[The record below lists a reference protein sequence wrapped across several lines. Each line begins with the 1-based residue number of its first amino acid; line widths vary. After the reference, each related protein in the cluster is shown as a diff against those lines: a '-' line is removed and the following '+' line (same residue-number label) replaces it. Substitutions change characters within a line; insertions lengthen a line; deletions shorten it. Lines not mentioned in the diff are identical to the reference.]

1 MKKRKFSRP
10 PEKALEE
17 LDAVDLQS
25 RIDITFTKPETQSY
39 EDGSLKSSEYF
50 QEMPLVL
57 VNQALLESSYMF
69 EDCRYELRKRPD
81 TRKQINEWLQEA
93 KEEDE
98 RLFIERKHI
107 AFSELYLPRTEEGKH
122 FYRIAREYGKIPRD
136 SYSAIPRT
144 PEMACWLKTLCCFYQ
159 SRAIALAHRLH
170 GVISDPLS
178 HPDSHLA
185 RILTE
190 LTRHNISI
198 CTDGTVAWFRLL
210 EAGWPYLE
218 DSMPAS
224 ITTAEQLFLEVE
236 RHDFESAWQ
245 RGPGNPDVPWVSKDN
260 QRYALSDY
268 RRLFCYKPW
277 DNHGNSRRSSFKEEI
292 KRFRTALSKDGL
304 PGHVR
309 LILMDHHQKLKDNF
323 SQYELSLNS
332 KAQDVYI
339 DDFYWRLGK
348 PFKQEKTSRSMQ
360 VKAVQHPFGYL
371 EWIWA

>member
-39 EDGSLKSSEYF
+39 YDGSLKSSEYF

-98 RLFIERKHI
+98 RLLIERKHI
-107 AFSELYLPRTEEGKH
+107 AFSELYLPRTEEGNH

-136 SYSAIPRT
+136 SYSAIPRNH
-144 PEMACWLKTLCCFYQ
+144 EMACWLKTLCCFYQ
-159 SRAIALAHRLH
+159 SLAIALAHRLH

-190 LTRHNISI
+190 LTRHNI
-198 CTDGTVAWFRLL
+198 CNF
-210 EAGWPYLE
+210 
-218 DSMPAS
+218 S
-224 ITTAEQLFLEVE
+224 ITA
-236 RHDFESAWQ
+236 
-245 RGPGNPDVPWVSKDN
+245 GKD
-260 QRYALSDY
+260 
-268 RRLFCYKPW
+268 
-277 DNHGNSRRSSFKEEI
+277 RSQG
-292 KRFRTALSKDGL
+292 LSKEAKSGL
-304 PGHVR
+304 TER
-309 LILMDHHQKLKDNF
+309 
-323 SQYELSLNS
+323 
-332 KAQDVYI
+332 
-339 DDFYWRLGK
+339 
-348 PFKQEKTSRSMQ
+348 
-360 VKAVQHPFGYL
+360 
-371 EWIWA
+371 